1 MYIFHLPYFGKSKS
15 LADWRRQV
23 DIRTT
28 QTLKFMNLSRILRII
43 KYDPSQYMNVQKMQ
57 TLAKGEREDNNSYY
71 NDVTLNRQASGMKD
85 PRSSLIETSRKGN
98 VS

>member
-43 KYDPSQYMNVQKMQ
+43 KYDPSQYMNV
-57 TLAKGEREDNNSYY
+57 
-71 NDVTLNRQASGMKD
+71 
-85 PRSSLIETSRKGN
+85 
-98 VS
+98 